1 MRLTNEICV
10 SFLTGSGWMQNHDKE
25 IIQKT
30 RKEIM
35 TEVEWCAKMP
45 LKINF
50 MRDEKAIDAITEQM
64 LDNLFLQDNRTKGN
78 N

>member
-25 IIQKT
+25 LIQKT
-30 RKEIM
+30 RKEVMDAVGWHTNMQLENNSIH
-35 TEVEWCAKMP
+35 
-45 LKINF
+45 
-50 MRDEKAIDAITEQM
+50 DEETM
-64 LDNLFLQDNRTKGN
+64 KGN

>member
-25 IIQKT
+25 LIQKT
-30 RKEIM
+30 RKEVM
-35 TEVEWCAKMP
+35 DTVGWYTKMQ
-45 LKINF
+45 LEINSI
-50 MRDEKAIDAITEQM
+50 RDEETM
-64 LDNLFLQDNRTKGN
+64 KGN

>member
-25 IIQKT
+25 LIQKT
-30 RKEIM
+30 RKEVM
-35 TEVEWCAKMP
+35 DAVGWYTKMP